1 MKLKSL
7 VLAITYKCNSRC
19 TFCSI
24 WKNKTEKEIDMS
36 YYKKLPF
43 FESINITGG
52 EPFMRTDIDD
62 IIEIVRKRTK
72 RIVIATNGLLTERI
86 LKTAK
91 KYPEIGF
98 RISIDG
104 LEEVHDKMR
113 GIPGGFKKSIATIT
127 GLKKLGVKDIGIC
140 STFGYGNEDQME
152 KLYQLAKKLDVEFLS
167 IVRHDSFY
175 YSKKNAPYDTKLM
188 ISKLNWLLRK
198 YLNSFN
204 IKEHFRAY
212 YTQGM
217 INFVNKKKRSIKCDA
232 GLTSFYLDP
241 YGVIFPCVVLNKPL
255 GNIKNTK
262 FEDII
267 KDTKC
272 NLNCWMPC
280 TVNQPIKDNLGKVV
294 LWILKKKLQIFG
306 NRKSH

>member
-7 VLAITYKCNSRC
+7 VLAITYKCNSQC
-19 TFCSI
+19 SFCSI
-24 WKNKTEKEIDMS
+24 WKNKTEEEIDMS
-36 YYKKLPF
+36 YYKRLPF

-52 EPFMRTDIDD
+52 EPFMRADIDD
-62 IIEIVRKRTK
+62 IIKIIKKKTK
-72 RIVIATNGLLTERI
+72 RVVIATNGLLTERI

-104 LEEVHDKMR
+104 LKEKNDEMR
-113 GIPGGFKKSIATIT
+113 GIPGGFKKSIDTIL

-152 KLYQLAKKLDVEFLS
+152 KVYQLAKKLDIEFLS

-175 YSKKNAPYDTKLM
+175 YSKKNSPYDTKLV
-188 ISKLNWLLRK
+188 IEKLKWLIKK

-204 IKEHFRAY
+204 PKYYFRAY
-212 YTQGM
+212 YTQGS
-217 INFVNKKKRSIKCDA
+217 IDFVKKKERAIKCDA
-232 GLTSFYLDP
+232 GLKSFYLDP
-241 YGVIFPCVVLNKPL
+241 YGVIFPCVVLNKQL
-255 GNIKNTK
+255 GNIKTDN
-262 FEDII
+262 F
-267 KDTKC
+267 KDLIGETKC

-280 TVNQPIKDNLGKVV
+280 TVNEPIKDNLHIVIP
-294 LWILKKKLQIFG
+294 WILKRKLSMLF
-306 NRKSH
+306 NRKSY

>member
-1 MKLKSL
+1 MRMKSL
-7 VLAITYKCNSRC
+7 VCAITYRCNSRC

-24 WKNKTEKEIDMS
+24 WKNKTKKEIDMS

-62 IIEIVRKRTK
+62 IIEIFRKKTK
-72 RIVIATNGLLTERI
+72 RIVISTNGLLTKRI
-86 LKTAK
+86 LETAK
-91 KYPEIGF
+91 KYPWIGF

-104 LEEVHDKMR
+104 LEKRHDEMR
-113 GIPGGFKKSIATIT
+113 GIKGGFKKSIETIM

-152 KLYQLAKKLDVEFLS
+152 KLYRLAKKLDVEFLS

-175 YSKKNAPYDTKLM
+175 YSKKNDAYDTELV
-188 ISKLNWLLRK
+188 ISKLKWLTRK

-204 IKEHFRAY
+204 IKNYFRAY
-212 YTQGM
+212 YTEGL
-217 INFVNKKKRSIKCDA
+217 IGFVNKKKRGIKCDA

-241 YGVIFPCVVLNKPL
+241 YGVIFPCVLLDKPL
-255 GNIKNTK
+255 GNIKK
-262 FEDII
+262 DRIEDISKEI
-267 KDTKC
+267 KC
-272 NLNCWMPC
+272 GLNCWMPC
-280 TVNQPIKDNLGKVV
+280 TVNQQIRSNPCKAA
-294 LWILKKKLQIFG
+294 LWILKKQMRL
-306 NRKSH
+306 